1 MTVTFYPDK
10 VRIGKTGIRY
20 PFLLVIPGLCTL
32 LGKVT
37 FTTRGTL
44 EVAFPAGVKVEPGL
58 PATVLA
64 EYEKQIGGEG
74 RK

>member
-20 PFLLVIPGLCTL
+20 PFLLVIPGFCTMQ
-32 LGKVT
+32 GKVT
-37 FTTRGTL
+37 YTTRGTL
-44 EVAFPAGVKVEPGL
+44 EVAFPVGVEVKPGL

-64 EYEKQIGGEG
+64 EYEKQIGGEW